1 MTNLRKSVGLENI
14 GLMSI
19 SQVFQKCEKFDSITK
34 TQVDRAQMLV
44 KANHPLVDTPI
55 TKVLPFLKPLESCL
69 PKENA
74 VRKMMNANTGDEE
87 VHQAI
92 KDEE

>member
-1 MTNLRKSVGLENI
+1 
-14 GLMSI
+14 
-19 SQVFQKCEKFDSITK
+19 
-34 TQVDRAQMLV
+34 MLV

-87 VHQAI
+87 VHKAI